1 MNDFNEHRLPDD
13 LQHVAKRLRDQRPEA
28 TALELDRIK
37 LRAMTRV
44 KDARAPTLGG
54 KGRFMRSK
62 LVGAMLAVGM
72 LAGGTGAMAITG
84 TGPSI
89 LEVTSTSSP
98 TSSQYCPDKSPG
110 GGTPKFHPGTRCG
123 TGPKP

>member
-1 MNDFNEHRLPDD
+1 MNDSSKHHLPDD
-13 LQHVAKRLRDQRPEA
+13 LQHVARRLRDQRPEA

-37 LRAMTRV
+37 LRAMARV
-44 KDARAPTLGG
+44 KGRAPTLGG

-72 LAGGTGAMAITG
+72 LAGGGGAIAVTG
-84 TGPSI
+84 TDTSI
-89 LEVTSTSSP
+89 LDGSTASS

-110 GGTPKFHPGTRCG
+110 GGTPKFRPGTRCG